1 MKYVFK
7 SKCKHDYNFKILS
20 KINFLTFVLII
31 MFTFFLLISF
41 NKNVSGNLINISS
54 LELNRV
60 INVLITDKINN
71 KILNK
76 DTLKDILIIN
86 KNNKDEILYVDFD
99 LDKAYKTLD
108 TVSNILTNSFNNM
121 ENGNVSIAYLDKEFS
136 HQTNGMILNIPL
148 GSTLNS
154 LYFYNLGPKIPV
166 RINFVGTVLTNLQ
179 TKVTNYGLNNA
190 LVEVF
195 VYIEFSCDIIAPFK
209 TESVKLKYD
218 AVIASMMI
226 EGEVPN
232 FYNGSIEKSS
242 NIYSKNIN

>member
-20 KINFLTFVLII
+20 KITFLTFVLII
-31 MFTFFLLISF
+31 MFTFFLLIKFS
-41 NKNVSGNLINISS
+41 KNISNNLINIST

-76 DTLKDILIIN
+76 ETLKDILIIN
-86 KNNKDEILYVDFD
+86 KNSKDEILYVDFD

-108 TVSNILTNSFNNM
+108 TVSNILTTSFRSM
-121 ENGNVSIAYLDKEFS
+121 ENGEVSIAYLDKEFS
-136 HQTNGMILNIPL
+136 HNINGMILNVPL
-148 GSTLNS
+148 GSTLNNF
-154 LYFYNLGPKIPV
+154 YFYNLGPKVPV
-166 RINFVGTVLTNLQ
+166 KINFIGTVLTNLE

-232 FYNGSIEKSS
+232 FYNGSLERSS
-242 NIYSKNIN
+242 NVYRKSIE